1 MNILISI
8 IQLLAGLSILV
19 ILHEMGHFIFAR
31 LFNTRVEK
39 FYLFFNPWFSIF
51 KFKKG
56 DTVYGLGWLPLGGY
70 VKISGMIDESMDK
83 EAMKEPPK
91 PYEFRSKPA
100 WQRLLIMIG
109 GVLVNLL
116 LGVLIFWM
124 MKFAYGDIRLPNDNM
139 HGGIWVDS
147 LGYNV
152 GFRNGDKIVEVD
164 GEKVKYFED
173 ARAEISLGY
182 EKEVVVNRNDS
193 LVKLIMPKGLV
204 GKLSDRRS
212 FLMTFRI
219 PFVVKTVPD
228 SSINYN
234 AGLKENDRIV
244 AVNGQ
249 PTRYF
254 DEVVDILQENSGKEI
269 VVEVASS
276 NQRRTVPLKVSDEGF
291 IEVIRAS
298 FANKHLMQLQFYEY
312 DVKKYGFFES
322 LPVGTKYAYDK
333 LKQYVQSIGLFFKK
347 GTDAHKSAGGFG
359 TIAEVYGPNWD
370 WENFWNITAFL
381 SLILAFMNIL
391 PIPALDGGHVMFLL
405 YEIISGR
412 KPGDKFMEYAQM
424 IGMIILIGLI
434 VAVNAND
441 AIRCFGK

>member
-193 LVKLIMPKGLV
+193 LVKLVMPKGLV

-249 PTRYF
+249 STRYF
-254 DEVVDILQENSGKEI
+254 DEVVDVLQENSGKEI
-269 VVEVASS
+269 VVEVESS
-276 NQRRTVPLKVSDEGF
+276 NQKRTVPLKVSDEGF

-298 FANKHLMQLQFYEY
+298 FANKHLM
-312 DVKKYGFFES
+312 
-322 LPVGTKYAYDK
+322 
-333 LKQYVQSIGLFFKK
+333 
-347 GTDAHKSAGGFG
+347 
-359 TIAEVYGPNWD
+359 
-370 WENFWNITAFL
+370 
-381 SLILAFMNIL
+381 
-391 PIPALDGGHVMFLL
+391 
-405 YEIISGR
+405 
-412 KPGDKFMEYAQM
+412 
-424 IGMIILIGLI
+424 
-434 VAVNAND
+434 
-441 AIRCFGK
+441 